1 MAFNLKQEF
10 LRKLIH
16 LSSFWMVAMVWLLPR
31 VWCILML
38 CTITTIVLIAEY
50 ETHKNSLCG
59 RIYRFLFSSVLRE
72 KEKDAAFGF
81 SGAAYV
87 LIAAL
92 LLVVIMPKV
101 VVMFALSV
109 LLLCDTAA
117 ALVGRAIGHYRI
129 IGKKTIEGTV
139 AFVLSGM
146 IVCMLFNWG
155 FGLPVYRALIGV
167 FLGCMGDLLN
177 EKIHID
183 DNLSIPLLTALPFLF

>member
-72 KEKDAAFGF
+72 KEKDAAR
-81 SGAAYV
+81 SEEHTSE
-87 LIAAL
+87 LQ
-92 LLVVIMPKV
+92 
-101 VVMFALSV
+101 S
-109 LLLCDTAA
+109 
-117 ALVGRAIGHYRI
+117 R
-129 IGKKTIEGTV
+129 
-139 AFVLSGM
+139 
-146 IVCMLFNWG
+146 
-155 FGLPVYRALIGV
+155 
-167 FLGCMGDLLN
+167 
-177 EKIHID
+177 
-183 DNLSIPLLTALPFLF
+183 